1 MSLLE
6 KYLAGLQL
14 RTRKPTIEPG
24 TRVSV
29 FITGREGGD
38 LIARVGDS
46 KIKISNTSPE
56 YINDR
61 VLVEID
67 EFDDNDHVAEGT
79 FIEKVGESSF

>member
-6 KYLAGLQL
+6 KYLAGFQL
-14 RTRKPTIEPG
+14 RSRKPTFEPG

-29 FITGREGGD
+29 FITGQDGTD
-38 LIARVGDS
+38 LVARVGDS
-46 KIKISNTSPE
+46 KIRITDAPVE
-56 YINDR
+56 YLNDR